1 MITAVVLLL
10 GRVLLAFIFLFTGLA
25 HLAPKDPGVGYAKAS
40 GVPVPQLSVRL
51 AGLLA
56 LTGGLSILFG
66 FHARVGA
73 WLLVL
78 FLVPV
83 TLAMHRYW
91 HIKDP
96 AAAAMQRVQF
106 VKNAALLGAALM
118 IANLGSGLLSLTR

>member
-91 HIKDP
+91 HT
-96 AAAAMQRVQF
+96 AAAMQRVQF